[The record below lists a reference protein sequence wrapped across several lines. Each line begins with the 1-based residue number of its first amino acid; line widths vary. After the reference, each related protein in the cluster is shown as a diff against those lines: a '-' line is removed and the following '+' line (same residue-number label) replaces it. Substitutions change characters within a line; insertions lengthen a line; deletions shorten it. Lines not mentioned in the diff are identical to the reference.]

1 MELSEIREKIDTVD
15 DQLLKLFLE
24 RMSLAEEVAA
34 YKNEHHLP
42 ILNKERERAV
52 LARVAEQSGEKERYA
67 YHLFSTLFELARS
80 RQAELISAP
89 TRVAA
94 QVKASLEAGS
104 AVFPQTG
111 LVACQ
116 GVEGANSQMACD
128 RLLPRGNIVYVKT
141 FEAVV
146 AAVESGLCKFGVL
159 PIENSSNG
167 SVRAVYE
174 LLQDHRLSI
183 VRSTRLCIRH
193 ELLAL
198 PGVKMD
204 DITEIYSHEQAI
216 GQCSHF
222 LEGLNG
228 VRVIP
233 CDNTAA
239 AAKMVSERGDRHA
252 AAISSHPCAELYG
265 LESVRDDIQD
275 SDNNYTRFI
284 CIAKDPVIYAGAN
297 RISLVIACDN
307 KPGALYD
314 ILSKLAAL
322 GINMTKLESCPVTG
336 RNFEFIFFLELEASV
351 LEPGVLPMLEEL
363 ERSCQNFQFLGN
375 YAEV

>member
-1 MELSEIREKIDTVD
+1 MELNEIRTRIDAVD
-15 DQLLKLFLE
+15 DQLLQLFLE
-24 RMSLAEEVAA
+24 RMGLAEEVAA

-42 ILNKERERAV
+42 IMNKQREREI
-52 LARVAEQSGEKERYA
+52 LAKVMEKSGDKERYA

-80 RQAELISAP
+80 RQAELLTAP
-89 TRVAA
+89 TKVEA
-94 QVKASLEAGS
+94 QVKASLAAGGEI
-104 AVFPQTG
+104 FPQTG

-116 GVEGANSQMACD
+116 GVEGANSQVACD
-128 RLLPRGNIVYVKT
+128 KLLPRGNIVYVKT
-141 FEAVV
+141 FDAVV
-146 AAVESGLCKFGVL
+146 SAVESGLCKFGVL

-174 LLQDHRLSI
+174 LLQAHKLSV

-216 GQCSHF
+216 GQCSKF
-222 LEGLNG
+222 LGGLSG
-228 VRVIP
+228 IRVVS
-233 CDNTAA
+233 CANTAV
-239 AAKMVSERGDRHA
+239 AAKMVAESGSRHV
-252 AAISSHPCAELYG
+252 AAISSHPCAALYG
-265 LESVRDDIQD
+265 LECLNDRIQD

-284 CIAKDPVIYAGAN
+284 CVTKDPAIYAGAN
-297 RISLVIACDN
+297 RISLVIAFEN
-307 KPGALYD
+307 RPGALYD

-322 GINMTKLESCPVTG
+322 DINLTKLESCPVAG
-336 RNFEFIFFLELEASV
+336 SDFEFIFFLELDASVRDASV
-351 LEPGVLPMLEEL
+351 LAMLEEM
-363 ERSCQNFQFLGN
+363 ERSCAQFQFLGN